1 MNQRSLSATDLQS
14 APFDQTLAFSLIWWT
29 LQESNLGRADLQ
41 SAALPTELR
50 VRVGC
55 ESGLEPPTSG
65 ATNRRSD
72 QLSYSHY
79 EWLQERELNPLGAAY
94 EAVALPVCHPA
105 VWCTKRDSNLRS
117 PDRHSGALSI
127 CTTGCIVAPNRGF
140 EPRPPESKSG
150 VLPLHQ
156 SGIWNALRD
165 LNLRPPDS

>member
-1 MNQRSLSATDLQS
+1 MNQRSLPATDLQS

-29 LQESNLGRADLQ
+29 LQGLNLGRADLQ

-79 EWLQERELNPLGAAY
+79 EWLQGRESNPLGAAY
-94 EAVALPVCHPA
+94 EDPLFPG
-105 VWCTKRDSNLRS
+105 LRCNTN
-117 PDRHSGALSI
+117 AQ
-127 CTTGCIVAPNRGF
+127 
-140 EPRPPESKSG
+140 G
-150 VLPLHQ
+150 VQ
-156 SGIWNALRD
+156 
-165 LNLRPPDS
+165 

>member
-1 MNQRSLSATDLQS
+1 MNQRSRSATDLQS

-29 LQESNLGRADLQ
+29 LQGSNLGRADLQ

-79 EWLQERELNPLGAAY
+79 EWLQGRELNPLGAAY
-94 EAVALPVCHPA
+94 EDPLFPG
-105 VWCTKRDSNLRS
+105 LRCNTN
-117 PDRHSGALSI
+117 AQ
-127 CTTGCIVAPNRGF
+127 
-140 EPRPPESKSG
+140 G
-150 VLPLHQ
+150 VQ
-156 SGIWNALRD
+156 
-165 LNLRPPDS
+165 

>member
-1 MNQRSLSATDLQS
+1 MNQRSLPATDLQS

-79 EWLQERELNPLGAAY
+79 ECRSWIQCTMLCRRGALFY
-94 EAVALPVCHPA
+94 GFRFEAPGQ
-105 VWCTKRDSNLRS
+105 WDKRDKMRS
-117 PDRHSGALSI
+117 ASQGPSFRRTFFCQPEVPSQQILSGMSL
-127 CTTGCIVAPNRGF
+127 
-140 EPRPPESKSG
+140 EYSK
-150 VLPLHQ
+150 
-156 SGIWNALRD
+156 
-165 LNLRPPDS
+165 

>member
-29 LQESNLGRADLQ
+29 LQGSNLGRADLQ

-79 EWLQERELNPLGAAY
+79 EWKRYRVLIETTQGGADLRGVQYSQNSELLLVHLLKN
-94 EAVALPVCHPA
+94 V
-105 VWCTKRDSNLRS
+105 
-117 PDRHSGALSI
+117 
-127 CTTGCIVAPNRGF
+127 
-140 EPRPPESKSG
+140 KS
-150 VLPLHQ
+150 
-156 SGIWNALRD
+156 SGIIS
-165 LNLRPPDS
+165 P